1 MRSNVWKMSSTKIDI
16 QYDVTL
22 AFIISDIILGIY
34 LSILGDDIFR
44 TLEYITLYTTLV
56 YIIDTNFVHV
66 NTINIYTR
74 LQALVLTF
82 KYKFLSKSRD
92 ARKVIKLLFNK
103 KL

>member
-56 YIIDTNFVHV
+56 YIINTNFVHV
-66 NTINIYTR
+66 NTINVFTKMYYIRDFR
-74 LQALVLTF
+74 LWC
-82 KYKFLSKSRD
+82 
-92 ARKVIKLLFNK
+92 
-103 KL
+103 